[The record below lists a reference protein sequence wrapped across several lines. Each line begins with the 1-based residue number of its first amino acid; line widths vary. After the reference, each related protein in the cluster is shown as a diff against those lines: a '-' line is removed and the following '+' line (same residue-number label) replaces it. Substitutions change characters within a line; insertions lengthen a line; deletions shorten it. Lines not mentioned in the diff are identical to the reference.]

1 MTKTEKTVLVFGTFD
16 GMHDGHRFFLTEA
29 KRLGNKLI
37 VSVAT
42 DEVVAK
48 FKGHAP
54 THHLEERMQTLEASG
69 LVNLAVA
76 GDKVLGGWGAVR
88 NWKPDIVAVGYDQTH
103 LAETLQKFITT
114 EKLSLKIVPIKA
126 LEPDRLHS
134 SLLQEK

>member
-1 MTKTEKTVLVFGTFD
+1 MAPPQKTVLVFGTFD
-16 GMHDGHRFFLTEA
+16 GLHDGHRFFLTEA

-54 THHLEERMQTLEASG
+54 KQHLEERLQTLEASG
-69 LVNLAVA
+69 LVDLAVA
-76 GDKVLGGWGAVR
+76 GDRVLGGWGAIRV
-88 NWKPDIVAVGYDQTH
+88 WKPDIVAVGYDQTH

-126 LEPDRLHS
+126 LEPTRLHS
-134 SLLQEK
+134 SLLPGK